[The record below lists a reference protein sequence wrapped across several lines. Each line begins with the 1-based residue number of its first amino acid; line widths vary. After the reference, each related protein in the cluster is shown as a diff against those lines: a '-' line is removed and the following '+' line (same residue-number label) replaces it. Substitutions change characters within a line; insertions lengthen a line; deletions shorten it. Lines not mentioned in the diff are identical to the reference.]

1 MKTKILTLS
10 NMLLLL
16 FFISPLHAQESPN
29 IVTAIE
35 AQKWREDLQY
45 MASEMPK
52 RHKNLYHTISRQ
64 QFESAVA
71 ALDAKIPSLARHQI
85 IVEMARIAAMI
96 GDGHTNIAP
105 TRDPKIGF
113 HILPVKFYLFDDGF
127 FIRAADH
134 AHADLV
140 GSRVISIGEV
150 TVNECIYRAREIIGR
165 DNEMDVKFFAPQLLV
180 MTEVLHA
187 LGIAKDTANVELK
200 IEKDGKQSNVVLSP
214 FGLAEMMPPDTDVT
228 WLPKQGWVDMR
239 DRAQAQAPLWLK
251 DPANKFWFEYLPDS
265 RIVYA
270 QFNQVG
276 DKETEKLEDFSH
288 RLFAFVAA
296 NAVDKLILDLRLNR
310 GGNGGLLRPLV
321 RDIIKSKVDERG
333 KLFAIIGRSTFS
345 AAQFLLNELEHYTD
359 TIFVG
364 EPSGSKGNIYG
375 DSRKITLPNSGV
387 TVRASI
393 YYWQDWSP
401 WDTRSWTAPHLA
413 ADLSSNAYSMNRDP
427 ALEAIKSYTP
437 RASLFDLMKESLAGN
452 DFKLAIKRYRAFTAE
467 PLNKY
472 TETEP
477 TLITL
482 AYQLLNAGKWELA
495 AEVFKLNIEEHPK
508 SANAYAS
515 LGDAYLAGGSKELA
529 VQNYEKA
536 LALDPTLA
544 DPAQKLKQ
552 LRKN

>member
-1 MKTKILTLS
+1 
-10 NMLLLL
+10 
-16 FFISPLHAQESPN
+16 
-29 IVTAIE
+29 
-35 AQKWREDLQY
+35 
-45 MASEMPK
+45 MP
-52 RHKNLYHTISRQ
+52 
-64 QFESAVA
+64 
-71 ALDAKIPSLARHQI
+71 
-85 IVEMARIAAMI
+85 
-96 GDGHTNIAP
+96 
-105 TRDPKIGF
+105 
-113 HILPVKFYLFDDGF
+113 
-127 FIRAADH
+127 
-134 AHADLV
+134 
-140 GSRVISIGEV
+140 
-150 TVNECIYRAREIIGR
+150 
-165 DNEMDVKFFAPQLLV
+165 
-180 MTEVLHA
+180 EVLHA
-187 LGIAKDTANVELK
+187 LGIIKDIANSELK
-200 IEKDGKQSNVVLSP
+200 IEKNGNQSRVVLSP
-214 FGLAEMMPPDTDVT
+214 VGLADMMPPDTDMT

-239 DRAQAQAPLWLK
+239 DRAQAQFPLWLK

-364 EPSGSKGNIYG
+364 EPSGSKGNSYG

-401 WDTRSWTAPHLA
+401 WDTRNWTAPHLA
-413 ADLSSNAYSMNRDP
+413 ADLSSSAYSMNGDP

-437 RASLFDLMKESLAGN
+437 RTSLFDLMKESLAGN
-452 DFKLAIKRYRAFTAE
+452 DLKLALKRYRAFTAD

-472 TETEP
+472 AETEA

-495 AEVFKLNIEEHPK
+495 AEVFKLNIEDHPK

-536 LALDPTLA
+536 LALDPTFA

-552 LRKN
+552 LRKNQEPFVY

>member
-1 MKTKILTLS
+1 MKTKILTLC
-10 NMLLLL
+10 NLLLL
-16 FFISPLHAQESPN
+16 LSFITALHAQESPDV
-29 IVTAIE
+29 VTPLE
-35 AQKWREDLQY
+35 AQKWREDLRY

-52 RHKNLYHTISRQ
+52 RHKNLYHTISKQ
-64 QFESAVA
+64 QFDSAVA
-71 ALDAKIPSLARHQI
+71 TLDAKIPSLARHRI
-85 IVEMARIAAMI
+85 IVELARLVAMI

-105 TRDPKIGF
+105 TRDPKIAF

-127 FIRAADH
+127 FIRAADR

-140 GSRVISIGEV
+140 GSHVVSIGGV
-150 TVNECIYRAREIIGR
+150 TVDECISRAREIIGR
-165 DNEMDVKFFAPQLLV
+165 DNEMDVKFFAPQLLA
-180 MTEVLHA
+180 MPEVLDA
-187 LGIAKDTANVELK
+187 LGIAKDTENAELK
-200 IEKDGKQSNVVLSP
+200 LEKDGKQSKVLLSP
-214 FGLAEMMPPDTDVT
+214 VGLAEMMPPDTDST
-228 WLPKQGWVDMR
+228 WSPKQGWIDMR
-239 DRAQAQAPLWLK
+239 DRAQAPLWLK

-296 NAVDKLILDLRLNR
+296 NEVDKLILDLRLNR

-393 YYWQDWSP
+393 YYWQNWSP
-401 WDTRSWTAPHLA
+401 WDTRKWTAPHLA
-413 ADLSSNAYSMNRDP
+413 ADLTSRAYSMNRDP
-427 ALEAIKSYTP
+427 ALEAIRSYTP
-437 RASLFDLMKESLAGN
+437 HTSLFDLMKEPLAIN
-452 DFKLAIKRYRAFTAE
+452 DVKLAIKRYRDFAAE
-467 PLNKY
+467 PLNRY
-472 TETEP
+472 AETEP

-508 SANAYAS
+508 SANAHAS

-529 VQNYEKA
+529 VQSYEKA
-536 LALDPTLA
+536 LALDPTFA